1 MGNTWPDTS
10 SFKTDVRK
18 QPKAVP
24 PGFCTVFLQSF
35 FDIVSGVQCDRNS
48 FFVIL

>member
-24 PGFCTVFLQSF
+24 PGFCSF
-35 FDIVSGVQCDRNS
+35 FCSFLTLSLEFNAIATC